1 MATTN
6 NTKMNSEVLKTA
18 GLAIVIAT
26 VINII
31 IYYIGSALDV
41 FDGDV
46 INPMTDSELGVTDVI
61 MTSITFL
68 IMGTIAYFLVD
79 RFTENTK
86 TNFRNLAGVGYIL
99 SLFNPMMIDNI
110 EALTY
115 VFLIAMHT
123 ASAIIFVYLL
133 IYKKQVST

>member
-6 NTKMNSEVLKTA
+6 NTKMNSEVLKTT

-31 IYYIGSALDV
+31 IYYIGSAIDV
-41 FDGDV
+41 FDSDV

-61 MTSITFL
+61 MATITFL
-68 IMGTIAYFLVD
+68 IIGTIAYFLVD

-86 TNFRNLAGVGYIL
+86 TNFRNLGAVGYIL

-115 VFLIAMHT
+115 IFLIGMHT
-123 ASAIIFVYLL
+123 ASAIIFIYLL
-133 IYKKQVST
+133 VYKE